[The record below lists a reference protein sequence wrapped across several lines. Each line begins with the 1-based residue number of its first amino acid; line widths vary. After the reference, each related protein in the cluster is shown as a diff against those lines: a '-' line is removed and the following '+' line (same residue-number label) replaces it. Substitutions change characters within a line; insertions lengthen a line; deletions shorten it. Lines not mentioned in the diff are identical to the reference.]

1 MNEPSTFTWPVR
13 VYYEDTDAGGV
24 VYHCNYLRFCERA
37 RTEWLRSLGFDQSV
51 LRAQHGVVFVI
62 RRAELDY
69 LRPALF
75 DDELNVL
82 VRIVK
87 LGRCTFEFEQE
98 IWRNEEKLLTARI
111 LVVCVSATG
120 FKPASVPEPI
130 RIKIQEFQ

>member
-37 RTEWLRSLGFDQSV
+37 RTEWLRSLGFDQSA
-51 LRAQHGVVFVI
+51 LRAQHGVLFVI
-62 RRAELDY
+62 RSAALDY
-69 LRPALF
+69 LRPAVF
-75 DDELNVL
+75 DDELQVL

-87 LGRCTFEFEQE
+87 VGRCSFEFAQE

-111 LVVCVSATG
+111 LVVCVSDPG
-120 FKPASVPEPI
+120 FKPASIPEPI
-130 RIKIQEFQ
+130 KIKIQEFQ